1 MASSAISLG
10 GCWLSCLPL
19 SRNHCNGCDVS
30 LKAEWQS
37 FYDPY
42 FKLLWSNDK
51 QCCSAN
57 HVSPKLTKSLLCL
70 VYELMIEDITVGVQ
84 RKLKWRVLPQV
95 NLCPLFWLYDP
106 LRIWMNTREKRCETQ
121 EGSSL
126 SQESDSHNACDS
138 TVSVEWNR
146 TSNHFSLLVIR
157 ADCNGGNRW

>member
-1 MASSAISLG
+1 MATSAISLG
-10 GCWLSCLPL
+10 GYWLSCLPL
-19 SRNHCNGCDVS
+19 SRNHCNDCDVS
-30 LKAEWQS
+30 LKTEWQS

-42 FKLLWSNDK
+42 FNLLWSNDK

-106 LRIWMNTREKRCETQ
+106 LRIWINTREKNVKLTR
-121 EGSSL
+121 GHHWVRRVKSSQCMWFHCI
-126 SQESDSHNACDS
+126 SWKKSYFESFFF
-138 TVSVEWNR
+138 
-146 TSNHFSLLVIR
+146 TSY
-157 ADCNGGNRW
+157 